1 MHIREAYIADYPALM
16 TIWEGA
22 VLTTHDFLATEDF
35 ELFKRLIPTEFL
47 PQLRV
52 FIIEDNKNK
61 AQAFFS
67 VSDDNLEML
76 FVAPTCRGKGYGKTA
91 VDYVI
96 QELQVRKVDVNEQ
109 NEQALGFYL
118 KAGYKQ
124 VGRSEKDGMGK
135 NYPLIHLEIPT

>member
-1 MHIREAYIADYPALM
+1 MHIRKANKADYPVLM

-22 VLTTHDFLATEDF
+22 VLATHEFLATEDF
-35 ELFKRLIPTEFL
+35 ELFKRLIPTDFF

-52 FIIEDNKNK
+52 FIIEDKHG

-76 FVAPTCRGKGYGKTA
+76 FVAPASRGKGYGKIA
-91 VDYVI
+91 IDYVT
-96 QELQVRKVDVNEQ
+96 QELQIKKVDVNEQ

-135 NYPLIHLEIPT
+135 NYPLIHLEITG